1 MIILF
6 DEKEKEF
13 DSLGIGVLKDAS
25 SCVVS
30 EELNGAFE
38 LEMEYPV
45 FGAHYKDL
53 ILNRLILAKPNE
65 YMQSQPF
72 RIYKI
77 TKPIDGT
84 VTVYA
89 EHISYDTSKIPVK
102 AFKAETLEDAI
113 NSVQNGTLIKSKFKI
128 STDKEKVNTSFVT
141 SVPYSMR
148 SLLMGESGSILATYS
163 GEFLFDRFNI
173 TLKERRGI
181 DRDFTIRY
189 SKNMTDLEQETSSE
203 VIYNGICPY
212 YTSTTTTQK
221 TAMTKKYKEIYM
233 SATAESE
240 ELLKLPD
247 GTIGYPIA
255 FFSNSENGKGLSA
268 LSVAIS
274 TSAKI
279 MATADTASFK
289 LYNHLFKVTSIILNE
304 GTEDEQKIKFLED
317 VTYNMAFIDKT
328 RIEFGRE
335 WLFKDEEL
343 TEAYSPSIGEV
354 YRIYTAGDKKYKCY
368 IWKHNAEE
376 DKDMYM
382 PISKE
387 DNVEEYAPSIPAIST
402 ESEEKSTVLSYEG
415 GLIYVNEIRAMPRDG
430 ATEFSKD
437 WLKEVEEQDQVR
449 ATDPRWKD
457 AHEGTPIT
465 PREEYIYKVATV
477 ETFIKAYPIAKTSE
491 YTENWLS
498 LEKGGTTALKPV
510 DWQGYEVYKED
521 KDKFVKFRWNPDKA
535 KYEQVTDT
543 RYSYKNY
550 NWDTTANKYVEHDTE
565 NDRILTLDLSDKFD
579 ETPSSNAKFFKKIY
593 DETISYIKE
602 NKIGQ
607 IKDNI
612 TVSFVKLSTSPEYS
626 KWKELEHIELGD
638 TVHVIYEDL
647 GINVT
652 KKVSKTQFNVLTET
666 YEEIELGDG
675 SSSFT
680 SNAVVTGDNVSS
692 LTNDKNYANKT
703 TVTNLIAENI
713 NADFIKAVNAEITEA
728 QIATL
733 TTEEITTTL
742 IEAETLAI
750 DRLVA
755 ELMVSDDAAIRNQLM
770 VGENLIVN
778 GEVNIDNGTI
788 SITNDGVLE
797 YTKAWI
803 NSIDGIVEYGSNW
816 LKANYDDELP
826 LDPTTN
832 IGTIFKVYDKNNVW
846 TQEYYIWDKDAKKY
860 KQYVPD
866 GDVTTFMVDKK
877 GHLVANS
884 AEIKGE
890 IVATSGVIGGA
901 NIVDG
906 VLKIGEANFGTIS
919 ADLIRGGTIK
929 ASELLLRNADAT
941 IDAYIN
947 TDNAA
952 TEFGVN
958 WLKNAKGEV
967 IVPKDGSLYELF
979 DTDGSRLF
987 QCYRWSDTKSRYE
1000 EYDNYTCVSIDDK
1013 GSLQANYV
1021 NLAGGTIE
1029 DLAIT
1034 GKIYFG
1040 DNYVKAYELSS
1051 DESVKYT
1058 SKWLTDAYGKT
1069 TEIEPDS
1076 QKIYIL
1082 GTDYAPEFYRWDE
1095 TENKYIKTEG
1105 AVIDEDGLYMPGIT
1119 ATSYGTN
1126 IAGFTISDNTMISE
1140 NTILLEDGITKKTK
1154 LVGISS
1160 AESEDYAFWA
1170 GPPDATGENP
1180 FYVTHD
1186 GEIHAMAGKIGAFY
1200 IGQCLDNVKYKD
1212 ETGKEK
1218 TEERLLDVLSTN
1230 PDKVKLYSNKDGLF
1244 MNSKGLSYINN
1255 DYDAFVVIDSYYGI
1269 GTTNIGIDP
1278 FALYPISDKYSTGA
1292 SPMLT
1297 LIALN
1302 RSDEDTSVT
1311 PDNTILKVEN
1321 IIYRQ
1326 RNPVFI
1332 LPISNVIINKRS
1344 SRKISFSSGN
1354 EGWLKPELNLIPE
1367 HIQVECVTI
1376 GSRRNAG
1383 NYSSNNVTYVINDEQ
1398 TITVYNDASDYQA
1411 CVDILVVFSGVVE
1424 SKKNNSEQQN

>member
-25 SCVVS
+25 SCVVG

-113 NSVQNGTLIKSKFKI
+113 NSVQNGTLIKSKFKL

-163 GEFLFDRFNI
+163 GEFLFDRFDI

-240 ELLKLPD
+240 ELLKLND
-247 GTIGYPIA
+247 KTYYPIA

-289 LYNHLFKVTSIILNE
+289 LYNHLFKVVSIIINE
-304 GTEDEQKIKFLED
+304 GTEDEKTIKCLED
-317 VTYNMAFIDKT
+317 VTYNMAFIDKSQ
-328 RIEFGRE
+328 IEFGTN

-343 TEAYSPSIGEV
+343 TEAYSPTIGEV
-354 YRIYTAGDKKYKCY
+354 FRIYTAGDKKYKCY
-368 IWKHNAEE
+368 IWKHNTEE
-376 DKDMYM
+376 NKDMYM

-387 DNVEEYAPSIPAIST
+387 DNVEEYAPTVPAIST

-457 AHEGTPIT
+457 VHEDTPIT

-491 YTENWLS
+491 YSENWLS
-498 LEKGGTTALKPV
+498 LEKDGTTALKPV

-550 NWDTTANKYVEHDTE
+550 NWNATDNKYVEHDTE

-692 LTNDKNYANKT
+692 LTNDRNYANKT

-713 NADFIKAVNAEITEA
+713 NADFIKAINAEITEA
-728 QIATL
+728 QIASL

-750 DRLVA
+750 DELVA
-755 ELMVSDDAAIRNQLM
+755 SLMVSDDAAIRNQLI

-778 GEVNIDNGTI
+778 GEINIDNGTI

-803 NSIDGIVEYGSNW
+803 NTTEGVVEYESNW
-816 LKANYDDELP
+816 LKANYEDELP
-826 LDPTTN
+826 LSPTTN
-832 IGTIFKVYDKNNVW
+832 LDAIFKVYDKNNVW
-846 TQEYYIWDKDAKKY
+846 TQEYYKWDDNAKKY

-866 GDVTTFMVDKK
+866 GDLTKFMVDEK

-901 NIVDG
+901 NIKDG
-906 VLKIGEANFGTIS
+906 VLKIGEANFETIS

-929 ASELLLRNADAT
+929 ASKLLLRNADAT
-941 IDAYIN
+941 IDAYVN
-947 TDNAA
+947 TDNGVI
-952 TEFGVN
+952 EFGVN
-958 WLKNAKGEV
+958 WLKNANGEV
-967 IVPKDGSLYELF
+967 IVPVDNSLYELF

-987 QCYRWSDTKSRYE
+987 QCYKWSSTKSRYE

-1040 DNYVKAYELSS
+1040 DNYIKAYELSS

-1069 TEIEPDS
+1069 TELKPDT

-1119 ATSYGTN
+1119 STSDGTN
-1126 IAGFTISDNTMISE
+1126 IAGFNISDNTMISE
-1140 NTILLEDGITKKTK
+1140 NTVLLEDGITKKTK

-1180 FYVTHD
+1180 FYVTHE

-1200 IGQCLDNVKYKD
+1200 IGNYTDSIED
-1212 ETGKEK
+1212 EEKKAYDIFTTNQQKKE
-1218 TEERLLDVLSTN
+1218 LF
-1230 PDKVKLYSNKDGLF
+1230 SNLDGLF
-1244 MNSKGLSYINN
+1244 
-1255 DYDAFVVIDSYYGI
+1255 
-1269 GTTNIGIDP
+1269 
-1278 FALYPISDKYSTGA
+1278 ISDKGLAYYDTASDNHVIVHKQYGISSNYVCIDPYKLYKIESAKIGGALPLLSLQQYSYGSTEVIEDENETSIIRHVRYNQNMPIYICMLHKIPIVYSKTKIITLFAGA
-1292 SPMLT
+1292 G
-1297 LIALN
+1297 
-1302 RSDEDTSVT
+1302 
-1311 PDNTILKVEN
+1311 LKE
-1321 IIYRQ
+1321 R
-1326 RNPVFI
+1326 
-1332 LPISNVIINKRS
+1332 
-1344 SRKISFSSGN
+1344 
-1354 EGWLKPELNLIPE
+1354 PELNLIPDK
-1367 HIQVECVTI
+1367 IKI
-1376 GSRRNAG
+1376 IYAIA
-1383 NYSSNNVTYVINDEQ
+1383 YQ
-1398 TITVYNDASDYQA
+1398 TITDSNNTISNATVKI
-1411 CVDILVVFSGVVE
+1411 VDNSAISIVDSHVHSGTYYYDVIVFLE
-1424 SKKNNSEQQN
+1424 SIEEI